1 MWTLLVIILVCLSL
15 YINKYKIVSLK
26 ELVNGN
32 KTSLFL
38 SLATKIG
45 VGSIIGVI
53 SSIIIGGYS
62 SVLWMIL
69 FSLILTPVIYA
80 ESKLGNIYKQRI
92 NNHFISG
99 PYFIIRY
106 GLNNK
111 VISLISLVIILIL
124 YPLFF
129 QMVQINTIS
138 NLLNYTLGINKSC
151 VLIIVSCVILLIL
164 TFNINDLLNIIN
176 KLVPIKCLLFI
187 VVCLYGIV
195 NHINEIHFV
204 ELFNFKSIFTG
215 FIIGIKRSIFINEIL
230 IGTTSISSGSSN
242 IDNKLLTSYQIIG
255 VYFISIVITL
265 LLTILVII
273 YGNSHEL
280 VNDYNLLIVR
290 LFNYT
295 NGNIGVYLIL
305 IILIIFAST
314 TILSGYYI
322 LISNITYFIKNN
334 YIIMLIKL
342 VFLISLSISSI
353 LNSSFIW
360 KYTDILIFIMIIINT
375 YSIIRLMGEVKY
387 DR

>member
-1 MWTLLVIILVCLSL
+1 M
-15 YINKYKIVSLK
+15 
-26 ELVNGN
+26 
-32 KTSLFL
+32 
-38 SLATKIG
+38 
-45 VGSIIGVI
+45 
-53 SSIIIGGYS
+53 
-62 SVLWMIL
+62 
-69 FSLILTPVIYA
+69 
-80 ESKLGNIYKQRI
+80 
-92 NNHFISG
+92 
-99 PYFIIRY
+99 
-106 GLNNK
+106 
-111 VISLISLVIILIL
+111 
-124 YPLFF
+124 
-129 QMVQINTIS
+129 
-138 NLLNYTLGINKSC
+138 LNYTLGINKSC

-215 FIIGIKRSIFINEIL
+215 FIIGIKRSIFMNEIL

-265 LLTILVII
+265 LITILVII
-273 YGNSHEL
+273 YSNSHEL